1 MQSMKLFKELDQ
13 QPLVQKKTSEMTWE
27 DKINSK
33 RLESSKLAHDDDES
47 RVVQNRINSTYYE
60 SVLL

>member
-13 QPLVQKKTSEMTWE
+13 QPLVQKKTSEITWE

-33 RLESSKLAHDDDES
+33 RLESGKLAHDDDES